1 MIVEICANS
10 YASAYNA
17 EKAGA
22 HRIEL
27 CSELAVGGIT
37 PSFGLLKQVVENLKI
52 PVFVLIRPRSGNFTY
67 SDVEFDIMKKD
78 IALSKE
84 LGCQGIVSGVLNLD
98 HTIDVTRTKELIEC
112 AKPLSFVYHRAFD
125 WVPDVFKALQD
136 LIDIGVY
143 RVLTSGQKM
152 SALTGL
158 EILKKLKNYAK
169 DDISILPGG
178 GITIENAIKFKQ
190 AGFNEIHC
198 SLTEFKSSKYS
209 PKIKMNSDTHFD
221 ETRLGISDLNKIEAL
236 LKLIS

>member
-1 MIVEICANS
+1 M
-10 YASAYNA
+10 
-17 EKAGA
+17 
-22 HRIEL
+22 
-27 CSELAVGGIT
+27 
-37 PSFGLLKQVVENLKI
+37 
-52 PVFVLIRPRSGNFTY
+52 
-67 SDVEFDIMKKD
+67 
-78 IALSKE
+78 
-84 LGCQGIVSGVLNLD
+84 
-98 HTIDVTRTKELIEC
+98 
-112 AKPLSFVYHRAFD
+112 
-125 WVPDVFKALQD
+125 
-136 LIDIGVY
+136 Y

-209 PKIKMNSDTHFD
+209 SKIKMNSDTHFD